1 LPARENIDI
10 LKKEKPNIIVGTPGR
25 ILDLVKS
32 RSLDLKSVKYF
43 ICDEVDKLIGEEG
56 KFWL

>member
-1 LPARENIDI
+1 